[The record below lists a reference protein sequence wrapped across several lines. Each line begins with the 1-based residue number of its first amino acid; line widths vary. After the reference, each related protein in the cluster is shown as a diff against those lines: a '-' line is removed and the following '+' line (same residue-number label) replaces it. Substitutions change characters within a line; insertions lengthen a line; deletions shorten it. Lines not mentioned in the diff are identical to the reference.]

1 MGKDKRPSKGKGSSK
16 GNGGEEGRVA
26 FERTTA
32 AEGGVPEGGVPE
44 EEEFEGID
52 DSSLDLVRQMIEE
65 AEREL
70 QGEPP
75 SGWSGGKV

>member
-32 AEGGVPEGGVPE
+32 AEGGVPE